1 MKQIK
6 IDNQHGIGLTLD
18 RVTTT
23 IVDSNGTHRGD
34 DEIILY
40 VPDASDYDT
49 DFIQGNCAM
58 LCFSPAQAIRLA
70 RRLLRLAGKA
80 KKHRRIHAAYAQPK
94 IVTILRKPQANVIVK
109 H

>member
-1 MKQIK
+1 MMKAIK

-23 IVDSNGTHRGD
+23 IIDSNGTHRGD
-34 DEIILY
+34 DEIVMYI
-40 VPDASDYDT
+40 PDVSDHDP

-58 LCFSPAQAIRLA
+58 LWFSPDQAQRLA

-80 KKHRRIHAAYAQPK
+80 KKNIGG
-94 IVTILRKPQANVIVK
+94 VTPPMPDP
-109 H
+109 